1 MGFSRTQG
9 APTVSSGLGPTII
22 HLLGTSD
29 VETVHLSSIVLCLE
43 IADKFCF
50 KCQLGSIDSGC
61 LVLGGEEVSGQV
73 QAQQEN

>member
-1 MGFSRTQG
+1 MESVCLEDRILALYTIRQRPVLFLVGFSRTQG

-43 IADKFCF
+43 IADKF
-50 KCQLGSIDSGC
+50 
-61 LVLGGEEVSGQV
+61 
-73 QAQQEN
+73 